1 MCGHVGLGRVSGEV
15 RKNPREPATPRGSA
29 KKKTNRRTGWSSVV
43 VVDGSPL
50 RNFLFALNH
59 ASEYQSV
66 NAS

>member
-43 VVDGSPL
+43 VELGGFEPPSAS
-50 RNFLFALNH
+50 LFRAVLH
-59 ASEYQSV
+59 V
-66 NAS
+66 